1 MGNESLKRMKAI
13 LGNGTLG
20 QKYADLNML
29 LGDGFSMLYSGDVKW
44 ELKLPKQTLKGDAD
58 SVDSALDQLRLL
70 FEDILRDARPDTKV
84 FLALKEM
91 HNPKD

>member
-1 MGNESLKRMKAI
+1 
-13 LGNGTLG
+13 
-20 QKYADLNML
+20 
-29 LGDGFSMLYSGDVKW
+29 VKW

>member
-1 MGNESLKRMKAI
+1 VGNDALKRIKAI

-20 QKYADLNML
+20 QKYHDINLM

-44 ELKLPKQTLKGDAD
+44 ELKLPKQTLKGDAE

-84 FLALKEM
+84 FLALKEL